1 MSKRPLFLAVMMAA
15 TSTMAAASETRH
27 ADAHAHGHGQ
37 LTIAIEDS
45 MMEMEIEIPGADIVG
60 FEHSPETKE
69 QHDAFD
75 AGKAKLAKGDTLFH
89 ATGEAGCILKE
100 TRFLE
105 EEDHDHDKK
114 TENADHDGEHMEF
127 HVNYRFTCTDTTKI
141 SGFSFPFFKQFPNSE
156 ELDVQIVS
164 PKGQF
169 QFEVSPDQPALT
181 LD

>member
-1 MSKRPLFLAVMMAA
+1 MSKLPLFLAVMMTA

-27 ADAHAHGHGQ
+27 ADAHEHGHGQ

-75 AGKAKLAKGDTLFH
+75 AGKAKLAKGDTLFQV
-89 ATGEAGCILKE
+89 TGEAGCILKE